1 MMKKKNVAFFV
12 RHFTERET
20 EVSTYNYAYYNEK
33 ILKNKSYI
41 VHFTEKGQNKYKL
54 PKMKDSYLKFA
65 SEFGTI
71 EINDISEMKE
81 VIENYKIDVFY
92 TQTHGGKDIY
102 EFENKEIWKN
112 CKTIKHCVFNT
123 LYSESDN
130 YVTISNYLNKKF
142 HTTCEVLPY
151 IVPDLPESSEN
162 FRKALKIPEDA
173 IVLGRHGGMK
183 QFDIKLVHDAIKECV
198 NDELSNIYF
207 LFMNT
212 EVFYEHEKIIYLEKT
227 IDLLYKKKFINT
239 CDGMIHGRSDGETFG
254 LSIAEFSIMNKPII
268 TCVCGDLEHILILKE
283 KAIVYKSKEELRN
296 IFENVKELFGKYE
309 DWNCY
314 KKYSAENVIEQFAE
328 IMSDRIYPIGFSI
341 PEEKIQ
347 AIVTPKV
354 KLISSLIPG
363 KVSTYIYET
372 EKDYYEEYQKS
383 MFAITK
389 KKAGWDCM
397 RHYEIL
403 ANWCIPYFHQ
413 IEECPENTMYYY
425 PKEIAK
431 QGNAFLE
438 KLIRE
443 NKRQVKD
450 LTRSDLLTYNSIL
463 FQYINALKENLT
475 TKKMVHKILRISNKT
490 EVKRILYL
498 SSHNKPDY
506 LKDLTL
512 HGFKMIY
519 GKNCHDYPKIQ
530 YMYKSSP
537 TELKNLYGKG
547 MTYSKLLN
555 DELHDSEEDAEVE
568 NNIFLHKY
576 DLIVYGS
583 IHRGIPLYENVM
595 RTYAAHQVIFL
606 CGEDEHKSSCIG
618 KCWIVEIGYHSVYI
632 LYTFCIYYI
641 YIYIYYFCIPKC

>member
-1 MMKKKNVAFFV
+1 MIQKKNVAFFV
-12 RHFTERET
+12 RHFSERGT
-20 EVSTYNYAYYNEK
+20 EVSVYDYAYFNEK

-41 VHFTEKGQNKYKL
+41 VYFTEEGQHKNKL
-54 PKMKDSYLKFA
+54 PNVKDSFVKFT

-81 VIENYKIDVFY
+81 VIEKYKIDVFY
-92 TQTHGGKDIY
+92 TQTHGGKDFY
-102 EFENKEIWKN
+102 EFENKEIWGK

-123 LYSESDN
+123 LCPESDN
-130 YVTISNYLNKKF
+130 YVTISKYLNKKF
-142 HTTCEVLPY
+142 NTNYEVLPL
-151 IVPDLPESSEN
+151 IAPDLPESSEN
-162 FRKALKIPEDA
+162 FRKELNIPEDA
-173 IVLGRHGGMK
+173 TVLGRYGGFK
-183 QFDIKLVHDAIKECV
+183 QFDIKSVHEAIKECV
-198 NDELSNIYF
+198 NNESSNIYF

-212 EVFYEHEKIIYLEKT
+212 EVFYEHKKIVYLKKN

-254 LSIAEFSIMNKPII
+254 LSIAEFSITNKPII
-268 TCVCGDLEHILILKE
+268 TCACGDLEHILILKE
-283 KAIVYKSKEELRN
+283 KAIVYKSKEELKN
-296 IFENVKELFGKYE
+296 VFENVKELFGKYE

-314 KKYSAENVIEQFAE
+314 KNYSAENVMTQFAN
-328 IMSDRIYPIGFSI
+328 IMSDRIYPIQFSI
-341 PEEKIQ
+341 PEEKIHN
-347 AIVTPKV
+347 IVTPKV
-354 KLISSLIPG
+354 KLLSSLVPG
-363 KVSTYIYET
+363 KKSTYIYET

-383 MFAITK
+383 MFAITM

-403 ANWCIPYFHQ
+403 ANWCIPYFYK

-425 PKEIAK
+425 PKELAK
-431 QGNAFLE
+431 QGNALFD
-438 KLIRE
+438 KFIRE
-443 NKRQVKD
+443 NKRQVTD
-450 LTRSDLLTYNSIL
+450 LTRADWLTYNSIL
-463 FQYINALKENLT
+463 FQYVNALKEHLT
-475 TKKMVHKILRISNKT
+475 TKEMVRKILRISNKT

-498 SSHNKPDY
+498 SSRNEPDY
-506 LKDLTL
+506 LKDLIL

-530 YMYKSSP
+530 YMYESSP

-547 MTYSKLLN
+547 MTYSKLLS
-555 DELHDSEEDAEVE
+555 DELHDNEEDVEVE

-606 CGEDEHKSSCIG
+606 CGEDEHKCSCIDFVKK
-618 KCWIVEIGYHSVYI
+618 KCHPLFIRELH
-632 LYTFCIYYI
+632 
-641 YIYIYYFCIPKC
+641 